1 MDTILCTYDQN
12 QPDEAAASIDLA
24 AKILQQGG
32 LVAFPTETV
41 YGLGGD
47 ALDPSAS
54 MRIYAAKG
62 RPSDNPLIVHI
73 ADKADVWKLAEEV
86 PETAVMLME
95 AFWPGPLTIIL
106 RKKPV
111 VPDATTGGLST
122 VAIRM
127 PSHPAAMEMIRR
139 SGVYVAAPSAN
150 RSGRPSPTTAE
161 HVREDLFGAIDMIL
175 DGGPVGIGIES
186 TIVDL
191 TGEVPMIL
199 RPGYITREM
208 LSAIVGPVELDP
220 SLEQLDAE
228 VLGGAGAVTAST
240 ATTTDSAKTQE
251 SAGQTDDPAD
261 LSGSTGQ
268 TDDQTDIS
276 DSTGPTD
283 GRAGIARANGQTDD
297 RAGIARAIGQSG
309 SAGSPGKN
317 SDLPAEDT
325 VMQHP
330 KAPGMRYTHYAPH
343 GTLSIITDR
352 EHPEQVTQAVTAE
365 ILRLTKEALAEERE
379 TAILTTGEH
388 ASAYDSLTEVPH
400 FHKILLGDADDG
412 QTVAAHLYGALRTC
426 DTLGCEVI
434 YSESFRRDAL
444 GSAIMNRLVKA
455 AGHRVISV

>member
-106 RKKPV
+106 KKKPV

-175 DGGPVGIGIES
+175 DGGLVGIGIES

-208 LSAIVGPVELDP
+208 LSAIVGSVELDP

-251 SAGQTDDPAD
+251 SAGQTDD
-261 LSGSTGQ
+261 
-268 TDDQTDIS
+268 QTDIS
-276 DSTGPTD
+276 DSTGP
-283 GRAGIARANGQTDD
+283 TDD

-309 SAGSPGKN
+309 SAGSPDKN

-325 VMQHP
+325 AMQHP

-365 ILRLTKEALAEERE
+365 ILRLAKEALAEERE
-379 TAILTTGEH
+379 TAILTTGEN
-388 ASAYDSLTEVPH
+388 SKAYRELEGLPH
-400 FHKILLGDADDG
+400 FHRILLGDADDG

>member
-106 RKKPV
+106 KKKPV

-175 DGGPVGIGIES
+175 DGGLVGIGIES

-208 LSAIVGPVELDP
+208 LSAIVGSVELDP

-251 SAGQTDDPAD
+251 SAGQTDD
-261 LSGSTGQ
+261 
-268 TDDQTDIS
+268 QTDIS
-276 DSTGPTD
+276 ASTGP
-283 GRAGIARANGQTDD
+283 TDD

-309 SAGSPGKN
+309 SAGSPDKN

-325 VMQHP
+325 AMQHP

-365 ILRLTKEALAEERE
+365 ILRLAKEALAEERE

-388 ASAYDSLTEVPH
+388 ASAYDSLVEEPH
-400 FHKILLGDADDG
+400 FHKILLGDVDDG

-426 DTLGCEVI
+426 DTLGCTVI

>member
-1 MDTILCTYDQN
+1 MQTIIKNYNPED
-12 QPDEAAASIDLA
+12 PAEAEDAIQCAAD
-24 AKILQQGG
+24 ILKRGG

-73 ADKADVWKLAEEV
+73 ADTADVAKLAETV
-86 PETAVMLME
+86 PEQAVMLME

-106 RKKPV
+106 KKKPI

-161 HVREDLFGAIDMIL
+161 HVAEDLTGAIDMIL

-191 TGEVPMIL
+191 TGETPMIL
-199 RPGYITREM
+199 RPGFITREM

-220 SLEQLDAE
+220 SLVQLDEEVTGDGAATNAAE
-228 VLGGAGAVTAST
+228 GAADNTTADGVAV
-240 ATTTDSAKTQE
+240 
-251 SAGQTDDPAD
+251 
-261 LSGSTGQ
+261 
-268 TDDQTDIS
+268 
-276 DSTGPTD
+276 
-283 GRAGIARANGQTDD
+283 
-297 RAGIARAIGQSG
+297 
-309 SAGSPGKN
+309 
-317 SDLPAEDT
+317 DT

-343 GTLSIITDR
+343 GTLSIVTDHV
-352 EHPEQVTQAVTAE
+352 HPEQVTPAVTAE
-365 ILRLTKEALAEERE
+365 ILRLAKQALTDGRE
-379 TAILTTGEH
+379 TAILTTGDH
-388 ASAYDSLTEVPH
+388 ADAYEELGDAPH

-412 QTVAAHLYGALRTC
+412 QTVAAHLYGALRDC
-426 DTLGCEVI
+426 DALGCQVI

-455 AGHRVISV
+455 AGHRIISV

>member
-1 MDTILCTYDQN
+1 MIETEVIRVDPER
-12 QPDEAAASIDLA
+12 PDPEVMRRAGELIRA
-24 AKILQQGG
+24 GE

-73 ADKADVWKLAEEV
+73 ADTADVAKLAETV
-86 PETAVMLME
+86 PEQAVMLME

-106 RKKPV
+106 KKKPI

-161 HVREDLFGAIDMIL
+161 HVAEDLTGAIDMIL

-191 TGEVPMIL
+191 TGETPMIL
-199 RPGYITREM
+199 RPGFITREM

-220 SLEQLDAE
+220 SLVQLDEE
-228 VLGGAGAVTAST
+228 VTGDGAALGTMDSVAIDTASGAADNTT
-240 ATTTDSAKTQE
+240 A
-251 SAGQTDDPAD
+251 
-261 LSGSTGQ
+261 
-268 TDDQTDIS
+268 
-276 DSTGPTD
+276 D
-283 GRAGIARANGQTDD
+283 GVAV
-297 RAGIARAIGQSG
+297 
-309 SAGSPGKN
+309 
-317 SDLPAEDT
+317 DT

-343 GTLSIITDR
+343 GTLSIVTDHV
-352 EHPEQVTQAVTAE
+352 HPEQVTPAVTAE
-365 ILRLTKEALAEERE
+365 ILRLAKQALADGRE
-379 TAILTTGEH
+379 TAILTTGDH
-388 ASAYDSLTEVPH
+388 ADAYEELGDAPH

-412 QTVAAHLYGALRTC
+412 QTVAAHLYGALRDC
-426 DTLGCEVI
+426 DALGCQVI

-455 AGHRVISV
+455 AGHRIISV